1 VYVYVV
7 GYTYRSI
14 WDAFC
19 SRALYPGRAILLG
32 QLLAYS
38 DVIDETRRDELAQ
51 YPKLSEVEA
60 ERDSVGS
67 RSIHN
72 LLLRG
77 KSILYL
83 NVPRRR

>member
-7 GYTYRSI
+7 GYTYRPV

-19 SRALYPGRAILLG
+19 GRTLYPGRAILLD

-51 YPKLSEVEA
+51 HPKLSKVEA
-60 ERDSVGS
+60 ERWRGGVKVNTYYVGK
-67 RSIHN
+67 
-72 LLLRG
+72 L
-77 KSILYL
+77 ILYL
-83 NVPRRR
+83 NVPWRG

>member
-1 VYVYVV
+1 VNVYVF

-19 SRALYPGRAILLG
+19 SRTLYPGRAILLG

-51 YPKLSEVEA
+51 YPKLSKVEA
-60 ERDSVGS
+60 EGGGVES
-67 RSIHN
+67 RSIIPTTWEN
-72 LLLRG
+72 
-77 KSILYL
+77 
-83 NVPRRR
+83 

>member
-1 VYVYVV
+1 MYVYVV

-19 SRALYPGRAILLG
+19 SRTLYSGRAILLD

-51 YPKLSEVEA
+51 YPKLSKVEA
-60 ERDSVGS
+60 ERW
-67 RSIHN
+67 
-72 LLLRG
+72 RG
-77 KSILYL
+77 VKVNTYTTWA
-83 NVPRRR
+83 N